1 VDKEIDIWKQ
11 RNEILHKKV
20 DRQMEEIKNLNKKGE
35 TIFDLARKYPT
46 KTYSELEEY
55 RDADRHEEADSIP
68 LTDAQK
74 SLVDEVEK
82 AIDKNKQL
90 SESQKKQEELE
101 PIEGEEQDNPELF
114 GWKEKYDK
122 EHKLR
127 QEAETETI
135 LVKGI
140 GMNSPEMKAAKAKID
155 DMRKELDRVKLENNN
170 LFTRVADSLEVNE
183 HHQKLNGKLQERI
196 TELEQ
201 DNLELHAD
209 NKKIARQVEDQVERA
224 RKAGM

>member
-1 VDKEIDIWKQ
+1 MKDDDGI
-11 RNEILHKKV
+11 
-20 DRQMEEIKNLNKKGE
+20 
-35 TIFDLARKYPT
+35 
-46 KTYSELEEY
+46 
-55 RDADRHEEADSIP
+55 
-68 LTDAQK
+68 
-74 SLVDEVEK
+74 
-82 AIDKNKQL
+82 
-90 SESQKKQEELE
+90 
-101 PIEGEEQDNPELF
+101 EQDNPELF
-114 GWKEKYDK
+114 EKEIDYHRYWKEMYEK

-155 DMRKELDRVKLENNN
+155 EMRKELDRVKLENNN
-170 LFTRVADSLEVNE
+170 LFTRVADALEVNE
-183 HHQKLNGKLQERI
+183 HHQELNGKLQSRI

-209 NKKIARQVEDQVERA
+209 NKKISKQVEDQVERA

>member
-1 VDKEIDIWKQ
+1 MKDND
-11 RNEILHKKV
+11 
-20 DRQMEEIKNLNKKGE
+20 
-35 TIFDLARKYPT
+35 
-46 KTYSELEEY
+46 
-55 RDADRHEEADSIP
+55 
-68 LTDAQK
+68 
-74 SLVDEVEK
+74 
-82 AIDKNKQL
+82 
-90 SESQKKQEELE
+90 
-101 PIEGEEQDNPELF
+101 GEEQDNPTIFDIAREEFKKELN
-114 GWKEKYDK
+114 WKERYDK

-155 DMRKELDRVKLENNN
+155 DMRKELDRVKLDNNN
-170 LFTRVADSLEVNE
+170 LYTRVADALEVNE
-183 HHQKLNGKLQERI
+183 HHQNLNGKLQLRI

-201 DNLELHAD
+201 ENLELHAD